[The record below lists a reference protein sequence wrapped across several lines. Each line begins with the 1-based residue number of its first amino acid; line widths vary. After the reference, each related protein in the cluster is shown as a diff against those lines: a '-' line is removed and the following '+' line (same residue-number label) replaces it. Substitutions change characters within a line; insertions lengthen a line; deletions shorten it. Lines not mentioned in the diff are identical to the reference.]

1 MGIGNMEYWILAQVI
16 LECLLV
22 GITVYFLVKIRQL
35 SNSGIDPA
43 EVKKILQDTHRLK
56 DELVENLEGRKT
68 IISNLVKQLDQRIE
82 AAQKLV
88 RSLESQSRPNR
99 QGQFA
104 AEKYGATGAAPTMQ
118 ERVDLMHRQGYPLD
132 DIAQQ
137 LNMSKGE
144 VMLVLDLSRAK
155 LK

>member
-22 GITVYFLVKIRQL
+22 AVTVYFLIKIRQL

-82 AAQKLV
+82 SAQKLV

-104 AEKYGATGAAPTMQ
+104 AEKYGTTGLAPTMQ
-118 ERVDLMHRQGYPLD
+118 ERVELMHRQGYPLD